1 MSSGRHRVVVIG
13 GGFGGL
19 KATRALADADVD
31 VTLVDRTNHHLFQP
45 LLYQVA
51 AGLLSPGL
59 IAPALRHIISDQR
72 NAHALLADVYDID
85 VERKVVLARIPDG
98 RTRELP
104 YDTLIVA
111 TGSTHSYF
119 GKDELAEFAPG
130 MKTIEDARFL
140 RDSILSKFEMA
151 ELESDPQVRA
161 EWLTFVVIGA
171 GPTGVELVGQIAE
184 LAQKVLPK
192 DYREFDTTSAR
203 IILLEG
209 ADAVLPPFPRQL
221 QRYTRRRLEMM
232 GVEVRLRSL
241 AVDMDHY
248 SVTIKGPKGLE
259 TIRARTRVWAAGV
272 AASPLAK
279 LLAEKTDATVDRA
292 GRIEVAPDC
301 SVPGHPE
308 IFAIGDMASLN
319 RYPGVAQ
326 VAIQEGQYV
335 ADTVKARLA
344 GGGPDRPFTY
354 FDKGSMAT
362 IGYRSAV
369 AKAFG
374 LKFTGVVAYLMWGV
388 VHILYLVGWGN
399 RIGAMWSW
407 ARALINLG
415 SRSHRIISYGGGAR
429 RKLDAGPTSAILPH
443 ATPLPESV
451 QSVHD
456 EVQKG
461 G

>member
-1 MSSGRHRVVVIG
+1 MSSSRHRVVVIG

-31 VTLVDRTNHHLFQP
+31 VTLIDRTNHHLFQP

-51 AGLLSPGL
+51 AGLLAPGL

-72 NAHALLADVYDID
+72 NAEAVLADVYDID
-85 VERKVVLARIPDG
+85 VDRKIVLARIPDG
-98 RTRELP
+98 RTHEFP
-104 YDTLIVA
+104 YDSLVVA
-111 TGSTHSYF
+111 AGATHSYF

-151 ELESDPQVRA
+151 ELTEDPQERD

-184 LAQKVLPK
+184 LAHKVLPH
-192 DYREFDTTSAR
+192 DYRRFDTTSAR

-209 ADAVLPPFPRQL
+209 ADAVLPPFPRPL

-232 GVEVRLRSL
+232 GVEVRVKSL
-241 AVDMDHY
+241 AVDMDHH
-248 SVTIKGPKGLE
+248 SVTIKGPKGIE

-279 LLAEKTDATVDRA
+279 LLAEKTGATVDRA

-308 IFAIGDMASLN
+308 IYAVGDMASLN

-326 VAIQEGQYV
+326 VAMQEGQYV
-335 ADTVKARLA
+335 ADTIKARVE
-344 GGGPDRPFTY
+344 GGQPDRPFTY

-369 AKAFG
+369 ASAFG
-374 LKFTGVVAYLMWGV
+374 LRFTGVIAYLMWGV
-388 VHILYLVGWGN
+388 VHVAYLVGWGN
-399 RIGAMWSW
+399 RLGAMWSW
-407 ARALINLG
+407 ARALVNLG

-429 RKLDAGPTSAILPH
+429 RKYDAGSTSAILPH
-443 ATPLPESV
+443 STPLPADG

-456 EVQKG
+456 EVQKAG
-461 G
+461 